1 MKLDHTL
8 RRTSAVSAM
17 LLSLSFLAAC
27 GGDDGGG
34 GGNGGGDGGGD
45 AAANEN
51 YPEGAIRLIAPAAA
65 GGGYDTTAR
74 VTAEILQS
82 EGLVEVPL
90 TVENREGADGSV
102 WLAEM
107 ATNLSGTD
115 EVVSVGGTA
124 SMYNDVRGE
133 TQADFN
139 DVTPIAS
146 LMTEYYTV
154 VVPADSEYQ
163 TIEDVVQAVVEDPQ
177 SVPVGGGSLDR
188 AAFDLLVLEGEGDPT
203 KTNFVEYP
211 TGAEQT
217 VGLLNGDLAVG
228 VSGTPEFAG
237 QIEAGELRA
246 LAVTAPERFTTAP
259 YEEVPTMVESGYD
272 VTLANWRLIYG
283 PADMPE
289 HAVSYW
295 ADTLGQMVESDA
307 WSEAAEKNQWITTFN
322 TGDDLQE
329 LIDSTYQQIEDAYRA
344 TGVID

>member
-1 MKLDHTL
+1 MKLDHAL
-8 RRTSAVSAM
+8 RRTAAVSAM
-17 LLSLSFLAAC
+17 LLSLSVLAAC

-34 GGNGGGDGGGD
+34 NGNGGDDGGD

-51 YPEGAIRLIAPAAA
+51 DPEGAIRLIAPAAA
-65 GGGYDTTAR
+65 GGGSDTTAR
-74 VTAEILQS
+74 VSAEILQS

-102 WLAEM
+102 WLVEM
-107 ATNLSGTD
+107 ATNLEGTD
-115 EVVSVGGTA
+115 DVISVGGTA

-133 TQADFN
+133 TQNDFN

-163 TIEDVVQAVVEDPQ
+163 TIEDVVQAVVDDPQ

-188 AAFDLLVLEGEGDPT
+188 AAFDLLVLEAGGDPSE
-203 KTNFVEYP
+203 TNFVEYP

-237 QIEAGELRA
+237 QIESGDLRA
-246 LAVTAPERFTTAP
+246 LAVTAPERFTTPP
-259 YEEVPTMVESGYD
+259 YEEVPTAVESGYD

-289 HAVSYW
+289 YAVSYW
-295 ADTLGQMVESDA
+295 EDTLTQMVESDA
-307 WSEAAEKNQWITTFN
+307 WAEAAENNQWITTFN
-322 TGDDLQE
+322 TGEDLQE

>member
-1 MKLDHTL
+1 MKVDHAI
-8 RRTSAVSAM
+8 RRTSAVSAA
-17 LLSLSFLAAC
+17 LLSVTLLAAC
-27 GGDDGGG
+27 GGGGGGG
-34 GGNGGGDGGGD
+34 GGNGGD
-45 AAANEN
+45 ADAGEN

-74 VTAEILQS
+74 VSAEVLDS
-82 EGLVEVPL
+82 AGLIEVPL

-115 EVVSVGGTA
+115 DVVSVGGTA

-133 TQADFN
+133 TQNDFN

-154 VVPADSEYQ
+154 VVPADSEYE
-163 TIEDVVQAVVEDPQ
+163 TLEELLDAVVADPQ

-188 AAFDLLVLEGEGDPT
+188 AAFDLLVLEAGGDPQA
-203 KTNFVEYP
+203 TNFVEYP

-217 VGLLNGDLAVG
+217 VGLLNGDLAIG
-228 VSGTPEFAG
+228 VAGTPEFAG
-237 QIEAGELRA
+237 QIESGDLRA

-259 YEEVPTMVESGYD
+259 FEEVPTAVESGYD

-283 PADMPE
+283 PADMPGY
-289 HAVSYW
+289 AVSYW
-295 ADTLGQMVESDA
+295 EDTLSQMVESEEWA
-307 WSEAAEKNQWITTFN
+307 EAAENNQWVTTFN
-322 TGDDLQE
+322 SGEDLQE